1 MIFTNKGDVRFDF
14 DFTYG
19 SIDCKI
25 SLNPYDFSDDT
36 VLWSYTGA
44 SDYFVINTDDPNL
57 MIGTYYYIEFTSL
70 LNSALF
76 DVTLTQNIKN
86 QMLMSGVEYKFEF
99 SNPNEDLQFFNFP
112 VPEGGF
118 QVIIDIKQIT
128 EDFYPQL
135 YLRKNTLSY
144 NDEDELQ
151 GLLVYPTIYIHDYA
165 FGQNFTSHLYS
176 DEFSYTFSSSAD
188 SDKLTYYTMAVF
200 GSTWGMS
207 GNKKQEYLITVT
219 VSDVSLSAPNTRV
232 LGEVSGHHQ
241 VKDVLIEPSIVFSA
255 AKEHHKV
262 DAELVEPSITYDEMP
277 KWNNN

>member
-1 MIFTNKGDVRFDF
+1 VGGSNSISIASNSAKQYLKMILTNKGDIRFDF

-25 SLNPYDFSDDT
+25 SLNPYDFSDDN
-36 VLWSYTGA
+36 LIWSYTGA

-76 DVTLTQNIKN
+76 DVSLTQNIRN

-135 YLRKNTLSY
+135 YLRKNTISI
-144 NDEDELQ
+144 DKEDEL
-151 GLLVYPTIYIHDYA
+151 
-165 FGQNFTSHLYS
+165 
-176 DEFSYTFSSSAD
+176 
-188 SDKLTYYTMAVF
+188 
-200 GSTWGMS
+200 
-207 GNKKQEYLITVT
+207 
-219 VSDVSLSAPNTRV
+219 
-232 LGEVSGHHQ
+232 
-241 VKDVLIEPSIVFSA
+241 
-255 AKEHHKV
+255 
-262 DAELVEPSITYDEMP
+262 
-277 KWNNN
+277 